1 MISKNF
7 SWQLRAFCAAGFAL
21 FLSCAPE
28 TSIEPVCIGDC
39 NANITIEGLASDNSL
54 TLDYDESGK
63 AYFFIDLQATPTNE
77 HWWYNGRP
85 VVMAE
90 LTGNLQYEIDGQM
103 VDAVPEYVITF
114 GERGESMYS
123 RQIAGSKVELIG
135 KTLILQVEVV
145 WEAGGSTVV
154 KKYNRKITLK

>member
-1 MISKNF
+1 
-7 SWQLRAFCAAGFAL
+7 
-21 FLSCAPE
+21 
-28 TSIEPVCIGDC
+28 
-39 NANITIEGLASDNSL
+39 
-54 TLDYDESGK
+54 
-63 AYFFIDLQATPTNE
+63 
-77 HWWYNGRP
+77 
-85 VVMAE
+85 
-90 LTGNLQYEIDGQM
+90 M